1 MKRSSRNTD
10 TNVPSVD
17 NSSIEAVDDSD
28 GDGSDRYSG
37 DRSTSARSTSARSTA
52 ARSTA
57 ALSASAA
64 NTISTACLMRFSI
77 DLLPVTPNPSVD
89 QPSVKIHCSNYK
101 IIKYLFWSSQHCERE
116 IFFS

>member
-17 NSSIEAVDDSD
+17 NSSIEPVDDSD

-37 DRSTSARSTSARSTA
+37 DRSTSARSTA

-89 QPSVKIHCSNYK
+89 QPSVKIHCSNDK

-116 IFFS
+116 MFFS